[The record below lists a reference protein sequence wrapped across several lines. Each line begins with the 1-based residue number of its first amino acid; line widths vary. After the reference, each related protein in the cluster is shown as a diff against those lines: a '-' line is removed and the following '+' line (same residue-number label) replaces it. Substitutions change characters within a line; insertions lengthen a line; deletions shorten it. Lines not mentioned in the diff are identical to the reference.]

1 MKIKIYLKNG
11 MTFETDIKASSLTGF
26 TPTPSEKHK
35 WFVSDKLVVNM
46 NEIFAIESINES
58 K

>member
-11 MTFETDIKASSLTGF
+11 MAFETDIKASSLTGF
-26 TPTPSEKHK
+26 TPSEKYK

-46 NEIFAIESINES
+46 NEILAIESINES